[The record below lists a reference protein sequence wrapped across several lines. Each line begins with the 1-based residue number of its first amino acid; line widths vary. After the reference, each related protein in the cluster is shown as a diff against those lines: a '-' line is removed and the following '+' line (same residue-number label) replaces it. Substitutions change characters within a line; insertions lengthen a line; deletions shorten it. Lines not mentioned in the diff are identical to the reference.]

1 METALYN
8 VEGKCVGEITLPKE
22 VFDVRWNPDLVH
34 QVITSIQANQ
44 RKGTAHTKDRSEV
57 RGGGR
62 KPWRQKGTGRA
73 RHGSI
78 RSPIWIGGGVTHG
91 PRAEKNYAKR
101 IPKKMARKALY
112 SLLSQKARDKEI
124 VMLDEFHFPAI
135 KTKEG
140 VALLKRLAYA
150 GGMAPS
156 GAKRYALVAI
166 PDGEGIMIRAFR
178 NIPYAA
184 AVASR
189 DLGVLDAARYTY
201 LVFSQ
206 KSLENFLAH
215 RPAPQSNIA

>member
-8 VEGKCVGEITLPKE
+8 VEGKSVGEVTLPRE
-22 VFDVRWNPDLVH
+22 VFDVRWNPELVH
-34 QVITSIQANQ
+34 QVITSMQANR

-91 PRAEKNYAKR
+91 PRGEKNYAKR
-101 IPKKMARKALY
+101 IPKKMAQKALY

-124 VMLDEFHFPAI
+124 IVLDEFRFPAI

-140 VALLKRLAYA
+140 AALLKRFANA
-150 GGMAPS
+150 DIAAFS
-156 GAKRYALVAI
+156 TAKRNVLVAI
-166 PDGEGIMIRAFR
+166 PDGEGIMIRVFR
-178 NIPYAA
+178 NIPHTA

-189 DLGVLDAARYTY
+189 DLSILDAARYTH
-201 LVFSQ
+201 LMFSQ
-206 KSLENFLAH
+206 KSLDNFLTH
-215 RPAPQSNIA
+215 RHAR

>member
-8 VEGKCVGEITLPKE
+8 VEGKRVGEITLPKE
-22 VFDVRWNPDLVH
+22 VFDVRWNPELVH
-34 QVITSIQANQ
+34 QVVTSMQANE

-78 RSPIWIGGGVTHG
+78 RSPLWVGGGVTHG
-91 PRAEKNYAKR
+91 PRVEKTYAKR
-101 IPKKMARKALY
+101 IPHKMAKKALF
-112 SLLSQKARDKEI
+112 SLLSQKVRDNEI
-124 VMLDEFHFPAI
+124 IVLDEFYFPAI

-140 VALLKRLAYA
+140 VALFARFQSAA
-150 GGMAPS
+150 IMAS
-156 GAKRYALVAI
+156 AMAKRGVLIAV
-166 PDGEGIMIRAFR
+166 PDGEGMMTRVFR
-178 NIPYAA
+178 NIPH
-184 AVASR
+184 AVAIPAR
-189 DLGVLDAARYTY
+189 DVSVLDAARYTY

-215 RPAPQSNIA
+215 RHGTL